1 MEMKKL
7 MMLALV
13 ALLSFSV
20 ASVGWAQEGAAGA
33 PAGGGEMKAPKA
45 EKKHH
50 KKKKKKKSKKAKEE
64 APAGE
69 TK

>member
-1 MEMKKL
+1 MKKL

-33 PAGGGEMKAPKA
+33 PAGGEMKAPKA

-50 KKKKKKKSKKAKEE
+50 KKKKKRKSKKAKEE